1 MEGLKAWFRNH
12 LIIGNLF
19 LMLVVIVSLIGLVYW
34 SMDLGTKHNACRT
47 VPNFVG
53 YAMEDANV
61 IADENDLDVV
71 ANDSLYVAG
80 YPGGVVLE
88 QHPIEGAVV
97 KPGRKIY
104 VTISAMNQRTVTV
117 PYVAKRT
124 LRQAVNLL
132 ETSGFTIEKLQY
144 VRDIATNYVLA
155 QFVNNQEI
163 KNSSTIQA
171 KVGSG
176 VVLRV
181 GVQAKAKPLVV
192 PQLSGLTL
200 TEAKHK
206 LWETGL
212 NVGEVSY
219 DAGIPA
225 LERNNAKVYFQ
236 SVKANKSCWY
246 GESVS
251 IRLSVDKQMVET
263 TKAEAEKEAEK
274 ELKAQEKAAAAEAK
288 ASEKR
293 DDSAE
298 MENLAPLQVE
308 VDAGHAKAK
317 PKRDSL
323 MVDEDPDAMNATEFQ
338 EVAAPGAQ

>member
-1 MEGLKAWFRNH
+1 MSNH
-12 LIIGNLF
+12 PIISNLF
-19 LMLVVIVSLIGLVYW
+19 LMLVVAVFLVGLAYW
-34 SMDLGTKHNACRT
+34 SMDLGTRHSARRT

-53 YAMEDANV
+53 LAMEDATV
-61 IADENDLDVV
+61 FADDADIEIV
-71 ANDSLYVAG
+71 ANDSLYVKG
-80 YPGGVVLE
+80 YPGGVVLD

-104 VTISAMNQRTVTV
+104 VTISSMNQRTAVV

-132 ETSGFTIEKLQY
+132 ETAGFTIERLQY

-163 KNSSTIQA
+163 KSGNTLQA

-176 VVLRV
+176 MVLRV
-181 GVQAKAKPLVV
+181 GVQAKADAIVV
-192 PQLSGLTL
+192 PQLAGLTL
-200 TEAKHK
+200 FEAKHK

-212 NVGEVSY
+212 NVGDISY
-219 DAGIPA
+219 DPGIPA

-236 SVKANKSCWY
+236 SISANKRSWY

-251 IRLSVDKQMVET
+251 LRLSVDKELVAAT
-263 TKAEAEKEAEK
+263 AAEAE
-274 ELKAQEKAAAAEAK
+274 AEAQKERRAQIK
-288 ASEKR
+288 ADSLEALAREKR
-293 DDSAE
+293 ADSAE
-298 MENLAPLQVE
+298 MANLSPLQVE

-323 MVDEDPDAMNATEFQ
+323 MMDEDPDAMNATEFQ
-338 EVAAPGAQ
+338 EATQALF